1 LAESLLELKK
11 KIASIQKTGQIT
23 EAMRMVSGVKLNRTE
38 KLDQEYTIYND
49 KVRATVSHLMSSQ
62 IVKQLGKETKEY
74 NEFGGSASIDYS
86 NFFDLGTLA
95 SLVQPRKKIKSTGY
109 LVISGDRGLVGSYN
123 SQVIKNMMSIFKDA
137 DAQDKDVKIL
147 AVGSVAAQFFK
158 KQNLNVVYEYS
169 GVSDVPTY
177 NEVRDI
183 IQTAVKM
190 YLNGVYDE
198 LFVCYT
204 HHVNTLTSAFR
215 VESMLPISDID
226 INHKDTMPKDYII
239 EPDVDSVLKTV
250 LPQFAKSMIF
260 GAILDAKTAEH
271 ASSMT
276 AMQSA
281 SKNADDV
288 VSGLKTKLNRARQ
301 AQITTVSRHAQ
312 NQGGFGCRLMDTHA

>member
-1 LAESLLELKK
+1 MAESLLELKK

-62 IVKQLGKETKEY
+62 IVNQLGKETNEY
-74 NEFGGSASIDYS
+74 SEFGSQSNIDYS
-86 NFFDLGTLA
+86 SFFDLGTLV
-95 SLVQPRKKIKSTGY
+95 SLVQPRKEIKSTGY

-123 SQVIKNMMSIFKDA
+123 SQVIKNMMSIFRDA
-137 DAQDKDVKIL
+137 DAQNKDVKIL

-183 IQTAVKM
+183 VQTAVKM

-226 INHKDTMPKDYII
+226 INHKETMPKDYII
-239 EPDVDSVLKTV
+239 EPDIDSVLKTV

-281 SKNADDV
+281 SQNADDV

-301 AQITTVSRHAQ
+301 AQITTEITEII
-312 NQGGFGCRLMDTHA
+312 GGANALE

>member
-1 LAESLLELKK
+1 MAESLLELKK

-38 KLDQEYTIYND
+38 KLDQEYTIYYD

-62 IVKQLGKETKEY
+62 IVNQLGKETNEY
-74 NEFGGSASIDYS
+74 SEFSGQSNIDYS
-86 NFFDLGTLA
+86 SFFDLGTLA
-95 SLVQPRKKIKSTGY
+95 SLVQPRKEIKSTGY

-137 DAQDKDVKIL
+137 DAQNKDVKIL

-183 IQTAVKM
+183 VQTAVKM

-226 INHKDTMPKDYII
+226 INHKETMPKDYII
-239 EPDVDSVLKTV
+239 EPDIDSVLKTV

-281 SKNADDV
+281 SQNADDV

-301 AQITTVSRHAQ
+301 AQITTEITEII
-312 NQGGFGCRLMDTHA
+312 GGANALE

>member
-1 LAESLLELKK
+1 MAESLLELKK

-62 IVKQLGKETKEY
+62 IVNQLGKETNEY
-74 NEFGGSASIDYS
+74 SEFGSQSNIYYS
-86 NFFDLGTLA
+86 SFFDFGTLV
-95 SLVQPRKKIKSTGY
+95 SLVQPRKEIKSTGY

-137 DAQDKDVKIL
+137 DAQNKDVKIL

-183 IQTAVKM
+183 VQTAVKM

-226 INHKDTMPKDYII
+226 INHKETMPKDYII
-239 EPDVDSVLKTV
+239 EPDIDSVLKTV

-281 SKNADDV
+281 SQNADDV

-301 AQITTVSRHAQ
+301 AQITTEITEII
-312 NQGGFGCRLMDTHA
+312 GGANALE

>member
-137 DAQDKDVKIL
+137 DAQNKDVKIL

-183 IQTAVKM
+183 IQTAVKL

-239 EPDVDSVLKTV
+239 EPDIDSVLKTV

-301 AQITTVSRHAQ
+301 AQITTEITEII
-312 NQGGFGCRLMDTHA
+312 GGANALE

>member
-1 LAESLLELKK
+1 MAESLLELKK

-62 IVKQLGKETKEY
+62 IVNQLGKETNEY
-74 NEFGGSASIDYS
+74 SEFSGQSNIDYS
-86 NFFDLGTLA
+86 SFFDLGTLA
-95 SLVQPRKKIKSTGY
+95 SLVQPRKEIKSTGY

-137 DAQDKDVKIL
+137 DGQNKDVKIL

-183 IQTAVKM
+183 VQTAVKM

-226 INHKDTMPKDYII
+226 INHKETMPKDYII
-239 EPDVDSVLKTV
+239 EPDIDSVLKTV

-281 SKNADDV
+281 SQNADDV

-301 AQITTVSRHAQ
+301 AQITTEITEII
-312 NQGGFGCRLMDTHA
+312 GGANALE

>member
-1 LAESLLELKK
+1 MAESLLELKK

-62 IVKQLGKETKEY
+62 IVNQLGKETNEY
-74 NEFGGSASIDYS
+74 SEFSGQSNIDYS
-86 NFFDLGTLA
+86 SFFDLGTLA
-95 SLVQPRKKIKSTGY
+95 SLVQPRKEIKSTGY

-137 DAQDKDVKIL
+137 DAQNKDVKIL
-147 AVGSVAAQFFK
+147 VVGSVAAQFFK

-183 IQTAVKM
+183 VQTAVKM

-226 INHKDTMPKDYII
+226 INHKETMPKDYII
-239 EPDVDSVLKTV
+239 EPDIDSVLKTV

-301 AQITTVSRHAQ
+301 AQITTEITEII
-312 NQGGFGCRLMDTHA
+312 GGANALE

>member
-1 LAESLLELKK
+1 MAESLLELKK

-95 SLVQPRKKIKSTGY
+95 SLVQHRKKIKSTGY

-301 AQITTVSRHAQ
+301 AQITTEITEII
-312 NQGGFGCRLMDTHA
+312 GGANALE

>member
-1 LAESLLELKK
+1 MAESLLELKK

-62 IVKQLGKETKEY
+62 IVNQLGKETNEY
-74 NEFGGSASIDYS
+74 SEFGGQSNIDYS
-86 NFFDLGTLA
+86 SFFDLGTLA
-95 SLVQPRKKIKSTGY
+95 SLVQPRKEIKSTGY

-137 DAQDKDVKIL
+137 DAQNKDVKIL

-169 GVSDVPTY
+169 GVSEVPTY
-177 NEVRDI
+177 NEVRVI
-183 IQTAVKM
+183 VHTAVKM

-226 INHKDTMPKDYII
+226 INHKETMPKDYII
-239 EPDVDSVLKTV
+239 EPDIDSVLKTV

-281 SKNADDV
+281 SQNADDV

-301 AQITTVSRHAQ
+301 AQITTEITEII
-312 NQGGFGCRLMDTHA
+312 GGANALE

>member
-1 LAESLLELKK
+1 MAESLLELKK

-301 AQITTVSRHAQ
+301 AQIATEITEII
-312 NQGGFGCRLMDTHA
+312 GGANALE

>member
-1 LAESLLELKK
+1 MAESLLELKR
-11 KIASIQKTGQIT
+11 KIASIQKTGRIT
-23 EAMRMVSGVKLNRTE
+23 EAMRMVSGAKLSRTE
-38 KLDQEYTIYND
+38 KLNQGYTIYND
-49 KVRATVSHLMSSQ
+49 KIRATVSHLMSSR
-62 IVKQLGKETKEY
+62 ILNLLNKENRKFNHDTLGTLDY
-74 NEFGGSASIDYS
+74 NDV
-86 NFFDLGTLA
+86 FDLGTLT
-95 SLVQPRKKIKSTGY
+95 SLIQPRKKIKTTGY

-123 SQVIKNMMSIFKDA
+123 SQVIKNMMSIFKDSEA
-137 DAQDKDVKIL
+137 ENKDVKIL

-169 GVSDVPTY
+169 GVTDVPTY
-177 NEVRDI
+177 DEVRDI

-198 LFVCYT
+198 LYVCYT

-215 VESMLPISDID
+215 VEKMLPISDID
-226 INHKDTMPKDYII
+226 LNHESAMPKEYII
-239 EPDVDSVLKTV
+239 EPDLDSVLKTV
-250 LPQFAKSMIF
+250 LPQFARSMIF

-288 VSGLKTKLNRARQ
+288 VSGLTTKLNRARQ
-301 AQITTVSRHAQ
+301 AQITTEITEII
-312 NQGGFGCRLMDTHA
+312 GGANALE

>member
-1 LAESLLELKK
+1 MAESLLELKK

-250 LPQFAKSMIF
+250 LPQFAKSMLF

-301 AQITTVSRHAQ
+301 AQITTEITEII
-312 NQGGFGCRLMDTHA
+312 GGANALE

>member
-1 LAESLLELKK
+1 MAESLLELKK

-62 IVKQLGKETKEY
+62 IVNQLGKETNEY
-74 NEFGGSASIDYS
+74 SEFGGQSNIDYS
-86 NFFDLGTLA
+86 SFFDLGTLA
-95 SLVQPRKKIKSTGY
+95 SLVQPRKEIKSTGY

-137 DAQDKDVKIL
+137 DAQNKDVKIL

-183 IQTAVKM
+183 VQTAVKM

-226 INHKDTMPKDYII
+226 INHKETMPKDYII
-239 EPDVDSVLKTV
+239 EPDIDSVLKTV

-281 SKNADDV
+281 SQNADDV

-301 AQITTVSRHAQ
+301 AKITTEITEII
-312 NQGGFGCRLMDTHA
+312 GGANALE

>member
-1 LAESLLELKK
+1 MAESLLELKK

-62 IVKQLGKETKEY
+62 IVNQLGKETNEY
-74 NEFGGSASIDYS
+74 SEFSGQSNIDYS
-86 NFFDLGTLA
+86 SFFDLGTLA
-95 SLVQPRKKIKSTGY
+95 SLVQPRKEIKSTGY

-137 DAQDKDVKIL
+137 DAQNKDVKIL

-183 IQTAVKM
+183 VQTAVKM

-239 EPDVDSVLKTV
+239 EPDIDSVLKTV

-281 SKNADDV
+281 SQNADDV
-288 VSGLKTKLNRARQ
+288 VSG
-301 AQITTVSRHAQ
+301 
-312 NQGGFGCRLMDTHA
+312 

>member
-1 LAESLLELKK
+1 MAESLLELKK

-226 INHKDTMPKDYII
+226 INHNDTMPKDYII

-301 AQITTVSRHAQ
+301 AQITTEITEII
-312 NQGGFGCRLMDTHA
+312 GGANALE

>member
-1 LAESLLELKK
+1 MAESLLELKK

-49 KVRATVSHLMSSQ
+49 KVRATVSNLMSSQ
-62 IVKQLGKETKEY
+62 IVNQLGKETNEY
-74 NEFGGSASIDYS
+74 GEFSGQSNIDYS
-86 NFFDLGTLA
+86 SFFDLGTLA
-95 SLVQPRKKIKSTGY
+95 SLVQPRKEIKSTGY

-137 DAQDKDVKIL
+137 DAQNKDVKIL

-183 IQTAVKM
+183 VQTAVKM

-226 INHKDTMPKDYII
+226 INHKETMPKDYII
-239 EPDVDSVLKTV
+239 EPDIDSVLKTV

-281 SKNADDV
+281 SQNADDV

-301 AQITTVSRHAQ
+301 AQITTEITEII
-312 NQGGFGCRLMDTHA
+312 GGANALE

>member
-1 LAESLLELKK
+1 MAESLLELKK

-239 EPDVDSVLKTV
+239 EPDIDSVLKTV

-301 AQITTVSRHAQ
+301 AQITTEITEII
-312 NQGGFGCRLMDTHA
+312 GGANALE

>member
-1 LAESLLELKK
+1 MAESLLELKK

-62 IVKQLGKETKEY
+62 IVNQLGKETNEY
-74 NEFGGSASIDYS
+74 SEFGGQSNIDYS
-86 NFFDLGTLA
+86 SFFDLGTLA
-95 SLVQPRKKIKSTGY
+95 SLVQPRKEIKSTGY

-137 DAQDKDVKIL
+137 DAQNKDVKIL

-183 IQTAVKM
+183 VQTAIKM

-226 INHKDTMPKDYII
+226 INHKETMPKDYII
-239 EPDVDSVLKTV
+239 EPDIDSVLKTV

-281 SKNADDV
+281 SQNADDV

-301 AQITTVSRHAQ
+301 AQITTEITEII
-312 NQGGFGCRLMDTHA
+312 GGANALE

>member
-1 LAESLLELKK
+1 MAESLLELKK

-281 SKNADDV
+281 SKNAYDV

-301 AQITTVSRHAQ
+301 AQITTEITEII
-312 NQGGFGCRLMDTHA
+312 GGANALE

>member
-1 LAESLLELKK
+1 MAEALLELKK

-301 AQITTVSRHAQ
+301 AQITTEITEII
-312 NQGGFGCRLMDTHA
+312 GGANALE

>member
-1 LAESLLELKK
+1 MAESLLELKK

-288 VSGLKTKLNRARQ
+288 VSGLKIKLNRARQ
-301 AQITTVSRHAQ
+301 AQITTEITEII
-312 NQGGFGCRLMDTHA
+312 GGANALE

>member
-1 LAESLLELKK
+1 MAESLLELKK

-226 INHKDTMPKDYII
+226 INHKDTVPKDYII

-301 AQITTVSRHAQ
+301 AQITTEITEII
-312 NQGGFGCRLMDTHA
+312 GGANALE

>member
-1 LAESLLELKK
+1 MAESLLELKK

-62 IVKQLGKETKEY
+62 IVNQLGKETNEY
-74 NEFGGSASIDYS
+74 SEFGGQSNIDYS
-86 NFFDLGTLA
+86 SFFDLGTLA
-95 SLVQPRKKIKSTGY
+95 SLVQPRKEIKSTGY

-137 DAQDKDVKIL
+137 DAQNKDVKIL

-183 IQTAVKM
+183 VQTAVKM

-226 INHKDTMPKDYII
+226 INHKETMPKDYII
-239 EPDVDSVLKTV
+239 EPNIDSVLKTV

-281 SKNADDV
+281 SQNADDV

-301 AQITTVSRHAQ
+301 AQITTEITEII
-312 NQGGFGCRLMDTHA
+312 GGANALE

>member
-1 LAESLLELKK
+1 MAESLLELKK

-62 IVKQLGKETKEY
+62 IVNQLGKETNEY
-74 NEFGGSASIDYS
+74 SEFSGQSNIDYS
-86 NFFDLGTLA
+86 SFFDLGTLA
-95 SLVQPRKKIKSTGY
+95 SLVQPRKEIKSTGY

-137 DAQDKDVKIL
+137 DAQNKDVKIL
-147 AVGSVAAQFFK
+147 AVGSVAAQFCK

-183 IQTAVKM
+183 VQTAVKM

-239 EPDVDSVLKTV
+239 EPDIDSVLKTV

-281 SKNADDV
+281 SQNADDV

-301 AQITTVSRHAQ
+301 AQITTEITEII
-312 NQGGFGCRLMDTHA
+312 GGANALE

>member
-1 LAESLLELKK
+1 MAESLLELKK

-288 VSGLKTKLNRARQ
+288 VFGLKTKLNRARQ
-301 AQITTVSRHAQ
+301 AQITTEITEII
-312 NQGGFGCRLMDTHA
+312 GGANALE

>member
-1 LAESLLELKK
+1 MAESLLELKK

-109 LVISGDRGLVGSYN
+109 LVISGNRGLVGSYN

-301 AQITTVSRHAQ
+301 AQITTEITEII
-312 NQGGFGCRLMDTHA
+312 GGANALE

>member
-1 LAESLLELKK
+1 MAESLLELKK

-74 NEFGGSASIDYS
+74 NEFGGSASIEYS

-301 AQITTVSRHAQ
+301 AQITTEITEII
-312 NQGGFGCRLMDTHA
+312 GGANALE

>member
-1 LAESLLELKK
+1 MAESLLELKK

-62 IVKQLGKETKEY
+62 IVNQLGKETNEY
-74 NEFGGSASIDYS
+74 SEFGGQSNIDYS
-86 NFFDLGTLA
+86 SFFDLGTLA
-95 SLVQPRKKIKSTGY
+95 SLVQPRREIKSTGY

-137 DAQDKDVKIL
+137 DAQNKDVKIL

-183 IQTAVKM
+183 VQTAVKM

-226 INHKDTMPKDYII
+226 INHKETMPKDYII
-239 EPDVDSVLKTV
+239 EPDIDSVLKTV

-281 SKNADDV
+281 SQNADDV

-301 AQITTVSRHAQ
+301 AQITTEITEII
-312 NQGGFGCRLMDTHA
+312 GGANALE

>member
-1 LAESLLELKK
+1 MAESLLELKK

-62 IVKQLGKETKEY
+62 IVNQLGKETNEY
-74 NEFGGSASIDYS
+74 SEFSGQSNIDYS
-86 NFFDLGTLA
+86 SFFDLGTLA
-95 SLVQPRKKIKSTGY
+95 SLVQPRKEIKSTGY

-137 DAQDKDVKIL
+137 DAQNKDVKIL

-183 IQTAVKM
+183 VQTAVKM

-226 INHKDTMPKDYII
+226 INHKETMPKDYII
-239 EPDVDSVLKTV
+239 EPDIDSVLKTV

-271 ASSMT
+271 ASSMP

-281 SKNADDV
+281 SQNADDV

-301 AQITTVSRHAQ
+301 AQITTEITEII
-312 NQGGFGCRLMDTHA
+312 GGANALE

>member
-1 LAESLLELKK
+1 MAESLLELKK

-62 IVKQLGKETKEY
+62 IVNQLGKETNEY
-74 NEFGGSASIDYS
+74 SEFGGQSNIDYS
-86 NFFDLGTLA
+86 SFFDLGTLA
-95 SLVQPRKKIKSTGY
+95 SLVQPRKEIKSTGY

-137 DAQDKDVKIL
+137 DAQNKDVKIL

-183 IQTAVKM
+183 VQTAVKM

-226 INHKDTMPKDYII
+226 INHKETMPKDYII
-239 EPDVDSVLKTV
+239 EPDIDSVLKTV

-260 GAILDAKTAEH
+260 GAILDAKTGEH

-281 SKNADDV
+281 SQNADDV

-301 AQITTVSRHAQ
+301 AQITTEITEII
-312 NQGGFGCRLMDTHA
+312 GGANALE

>member
-1 LAESLLELKK
+1 MAESLLELKK

-49 KVRATVSHLMSSQ
+49 KVRATISHLMSSQ
-62 IVKQLGKETKEY
+62 IVNQLGKETNEY
-74 NEFGGSASIDYS
+74 SEFSGQSNIDYS
-86 NFFDLGTLA
+86 SFFDLGTLA
-95 SLVQPRKKIKSTGY
+95 SLVQPRKEIKSTGY

-137 DAQDKDVKIL
+137 DAQNKDVKIL

-183 IQTAVKM
+183 VQTAVKM

-226 INHKDTMPKDYII
+226 INHKETMPKDYII
-239 EPDVDSVLKTV
+239 EPDIDSVLKTV

-281 SKNADDV
+281 SQNADDV

-301 AQITTVSRHAQ
+301 AQITTEITEII
-312 NQGGFGCRLMDTHA
+312 GGANALE

>member
-1 LAESLLELKK
+1 MAESLLELKK

-271 ASSMT
+271 SSSMT

-301 AQITTVSRHAQ
+301 AQITTEITEII
-312 NQGGFGCRLMDTHA
+312 GGANALE

>member
-1 LAESLLELKK
+1 
-11 KIASIQKTGQIT
+11 
-23 EAMRMVSGVKLNRTE
+23 MNRTE

-62 IVKQLGKETKEY
+62 IVNQLGKETNEY
-74 NEFGGSASIDYS
+74 SEFGGQSNIDYS
-86 NFFDLGTLA
+86 SFFDLGTLA
-95 SLVQPRKKIKSTGY
+95 SLVQPRKEIKSTGY

-137 DAQDKDVKIL
+137 DAQNKDVKIL

-183 IQTAVKM
+183 VQTAVKM

-226 INHKDTMPKDYII
+226 INHKETMPKDYII
-239 EPDVDSVLKTV
+239 EPDIDSVLKTV

-281 SKNADDV
+281 SQNADDV

-301 AQITTVSRHAQ
+301 AQITTEITEII
-312 NQGGFGCRLMDTHA
+312 GGANALE

>member
-1 LAESLLELKK
+1 MAESLLELKK

-62 IVKQLGKETKEY
+62 IVKQLGKETKEC

-301 AQITTVSRHAQ
+301 AQITTEITEII
-312 NQGGFGCRLMDTHA
+312 GGANALE

>member
-1 LAESLLELKK
+1 MAESLLELKK

-147 AVGSVAAQFFK
+147 AVGRVAAQFFK

-301 AQITTVSRHAQ
+301 AQITTEITEII
-312 NQGGFGCRLMDTHA
+312 GGANALE

>member
-1 LAESLLELKK
+1 MAESLLELKK

-288 VSGLKTKLNRARQ
+288 VSVLKTKLNRARQ
-301 AQITTVSRHAQ
+301 AQITTEITEII
-312 NQGGFGCRLMDTHA
+312 GGANALE

>member
-1 LAESLLELKK
+1 MAESLLELKK
-11 KIASIQKTGQIT
+11 KIVSIQKTGQIT

-38 KLDQEYTIYND
+38 KLDKEYTIYND

-301 AQITTVSRHAQ
+301 AQITTEITEII
-312 NQGGFGCRLMDTHA
+312 GGANALE

>member
-1 LAESLLELKK
+1 MAESLLELKK

-62 IVKQLGKETKEY
+62 IVNQLGKETNEY
-74 NEFGGSASIDYS
+74 SEFSGQSNIDYS
-86 NFFDLGTLA
+86 SFFDLGTLA
-95 SLVQPRKKIKSTGY
+95 SLVQPRKEIKSTGY

-137 DAQDKDVKIL
+137 DAQNKDVKIL

-183 IQTAVKM
+183 VQTAVKM

-226 INHKDTMPKDYII
+226 INHKETMPKDYII
-239 EPDVDSVLKTV
+239 EADIDSVLKTV

-281 SKNADDV
+281 SQNADDV

-301 AQITTVSRHAQ
+301 AQITTEITEII
-312 NQGGFGCRLMDTHA
+312 GGANALE